1 MVFIFNTFEEL
12 MSLINSLLD
21 FKLANKN
28 QVNSSRFF
36 FLIFI
41 ESSKSIGH

>member
-21 FKLANKN
+21 FKLAGQFFKI
-28 QVNSSRFF
+28 FF
-36 FLIFI
+36 FNIYRI
-41 ESSKSIGH
+41 K